1 MSSHHVVKAKQEPA
15 LLILSLAHF
24 DLEYL
29 GQLLEWSPTILVTAD
44 VYEEVESLGIK
55 IDVVLGAIETA
66 QSDAI
71 QIDVVGDYLSA
82 GVTYLIK
89 EGYPAMNIISD
100 SRLPLENSSYDAIN
114 IVWFCGETKIYRV
127 KSGFRVWKA
136 AGILFNLPGGLETS
150 NLLPNPEGLFVVQ
163 TDGFVSFISLS
174 STFFIEE
181 YL

>member
-15 LLILSLAHF
+15 LLILSLRNF

-29 GQLLEWSPTILVTAD
+29 GQLLEWSPTILVAAD

-55 IDVVLGAIETA
+55 IDVVLGPIEA
-66 QSDAI
+66 VQSDAI
-71 QIDVVGDYLSA
+71 EIDVVGDYLSA
-82 GVTYLIK
+82 GAIYLIK

-150 NLLPNPEGLFVVQ
+150 NLRTTPQGLFEVE
-163 TDGFVSFISLS
+163 TDGFVTFNSIS
-174 STFFIEE
+174 TTIFIEE